1 MKKLIAIAIAATAL
15 AGCGTVEVNCEGDG
29 KWNAKVRN
37 SWLRRDIDGFEANI
51 EEGGKFSVKLNAV
64 KSDVSEQLPTFTREM
79 WAGLGILGRIAATA
93 VNPAASAV
101 PLTAEPADADKVSA
115 LVKASA
121 EAKAA
126 LASAKAELAKAKAE
140 LAAAQ
145 AAQTTEAECSG
156 GDCEK

>member
-1 MKKLIAIAIAATAL
+1 MKKLIAIAIAAAAL
-15 AGCGTVEVNCEGDG
+15 AGCQSVAIKTPEWEATI
-29 KWNAKVRN
+29 KSHWF
-37 SWLRRDIDGFEANI
+37 RRDVDKLAVQRLADGSY
-51 EEGGKFSVKLNAV
+51 SVDLNGYKGDA
-64 KSDVSEQLPTFTREM
+64 SEQLPAFTKEM
-79 WAGLGILGRIAATA
+79 WSGLGILGRIAATA

-101 PLTAEPADADKVSA
+101 PLTAEAADADKVSA

-126 LASAKAELAKAKAE
+126 LASAKAELEKAKAE

>member
-15 AGCGTVEVNCEGDG
+15 AGCQSVAIKTPEWEATI
-29 KWNAKVRN
+29 KSHWF
-37 SWLRRDIDGFEANI
+37 RRDVDKLAVQRLADGSY
-51 EEGGKFSVKLNAV
+51 SVDLNGYKGDA
-64 KSDVSEQLPTFTREM
+64 SEQLPAFTKEM

-101 PLTAEPADADKVSA
+101 PLTAEAADATQVAA

-121 EAKAA
+121 DAKAA
-126 LASAKAELAKAKAE
+126 LASAKAELEKAKAD

-145 AAQTTEAECSG
+145 AAQTTEK
-156 GDCEK
+156 DCADGSCTK